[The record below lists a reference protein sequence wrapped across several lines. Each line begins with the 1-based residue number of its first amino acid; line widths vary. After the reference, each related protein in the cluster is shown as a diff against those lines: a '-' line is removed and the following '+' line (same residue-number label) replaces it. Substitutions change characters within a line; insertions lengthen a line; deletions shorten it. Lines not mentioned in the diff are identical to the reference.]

1 MNKSNESNESLF
13 RSECIENNK
22 VTIVGQIMLVTPF
35 SITLINIFFLIIF
48 IAIIYLFIFF
58 DYGRKIHVTGTLLPV
73 EGVVTILSAE
83 PSIVDQILVKE
94 NQKIKMGQTLFVLR
108 NLKYSSTHDAVQK
121 FLVNKKNSLT
131 HQHNI
136 FLNQNNIKKISL
148 EKTLKNLE
156 EEKNILQTQILV
168 QSERVEIANEISEK
182 FKKLIKAESVSI
194 IDYNNKQSE
203 LLDQKSILFDLQQKL
218 TSTDRNISDL
228 ETELLQIPLQEKQE
242 ISKFEQELSLIEKEL
257 IENEGLM
264 LMNIVAP
271 KDGVIS
277 TIMISKGQSIG
288 DDVIIATLLPENQN
302 LEANLFIPS
311 SAIGF
316 LKVGLPVSIRYDAFP
331 YQKFGQHNGIINEIS
346 NNTLYL
352 NELKSIGIYSQ
363 KFNDEKDAFYRVKV
377 KLDDQTMKAYGKN
390 YPLKVGMTLES
401 NIILEKRKIYEWIF
415 EPIFSIKGNK

>member
-1 MNKSNESNESLF
+1 
-13 RSECIENNK
+13 
-22 VTIVGQIMLVTPF
+22 
-35 SITLINIFFLIIF
+35 
-48 IAIIYLFIFF
+48 
-58 DYGRKIHVTGTLLPV
+58 
-73 EGVVTILSAE
+73 
-83 PSIVDQILVKE
+83 
-94 NQKIKMGQTLFVLR
+94 
-108 NLKYSSTHDAVQK
+108 
-121 FLVNKKNSLT
+121 
-131 HQHNI
+131 
-136 FLNQNNIKKISL
+136 
-148 EKTLKNLE
+148 
-156 EEKNILQTQILV
+156 
-168 QSERVEIANEISEK
+168 
-182 FKKLIKAESVSI
+182 
-194 IDYNNKQSE
+194 
-203 LLDQKSILFDLQQKL
+203 
-218 TSTDRNISDL
+218 
-228 ETELLQIPLQEKQE
+228 
-242 ISKFEQELSLIEKEL
+242 
-257 IENEGLM
+257 M

-288 DDVIIATLLPENQN
+288 DDAIIATLLPENQN